1 MRISELREWAA
12 VTFGSHSHKEGQVL
26 AALGPIE
33 EWLGHLARQGIN
45 FEIVTAE
52 QAGVLRGTSSLK
64 PLHAIGEPPTP
75 LNSGG
80 VSPAGFDVPMGVP
93 NDVAP
98 NDAPLATYN
107 PNTSDSVPVGYVSP
121 EASNASAPEVPTL
134 DTNTFVD
141 DRGFTSPETGFGPN
155 GPASEAPGGVS
166 ERGVNPQAAFGTVGT
181 PVPGISSA
189 PQPPMPQAN
198 PLRSSSPSSIPQESP
213 SAGAVRSPVP
223 GAAPNVPFDPTTGE
237 PRAPSGGVVDPKSPY
252 RTPLNFDNREPH

>member
-12 VTFGSHSHKEGQVL
+12 LTFGAHSHKEGQIL

-52 QAGVLRGTSSLK
+52 QAQMLRGAPSSLR

-80 VSPAGFDVPMGVP
+80 VSPAGFDVPVDVP
-93 NDVAP
+93 GEAPADGYVAP
-98 NDAPLATYN
+98 FGTDN
-107 PNTSDSVPVGYVSP
+107 PNTSDNVPPGYVSP

-141 DRGFTSPETGFGPN
+141 DKGFTSPETGFGPN

-166 ERGVNPQAAFGTVGT
+166 SRGVYPQEAFGSVGT

-189 PQPPMPQAN
+189 PQPPMPPPA
-198 PLRSSSPSSIPQESP
+198 PRSFLPSSIPQS
-213 SAGAVRSPVP
+213 SAPVGAVRSPGY

-237 PRAPSGGVVDPKSPY
+237 PR
-252 RTPLNFDNREPH
+252 